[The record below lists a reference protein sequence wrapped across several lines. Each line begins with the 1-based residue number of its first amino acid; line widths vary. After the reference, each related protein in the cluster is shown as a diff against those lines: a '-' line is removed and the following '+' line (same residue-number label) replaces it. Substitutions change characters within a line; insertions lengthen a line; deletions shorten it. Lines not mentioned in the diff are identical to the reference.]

1 MGSKYFST
9 EYIGLISRSY
19 KLVEIQPSEFGN
31 RPVWVLEC
39 LCGKQIRVSPSLVTS
54 GKLPLCECGNKIR
67 TDDARKKAETS
78 LETIDIYTRDRL
90 KSILRSI
97 INRCYNEESQQYKKY
112 GRLCIGVAS
121 EWMEDPN
128 TFIQWSL
135 ESGYTQVKNLYRHN
149 LYGDYTPRNCY
160 WAIQKKQILEEHAD
174 EPLFDL
180 DNFLDPNDNSN
191 LVKVRQQLIDLGC
204 VDDRVRISTEVGSLG
219 EEDLERIL
227 TIIKSVKTAKPVN
240 KGTKLRK
247 QILSRLYRIAKE
259 LLELEDMAQA
269 AYLISEEEKDNANL
283 INRLS
288 GVISLTIKDLEG

>member
-19 KLVEIQPSEFGN
+19 KLIGIQPSEFGN
-31 RPVWVLEC
+31 RPVWVMEC

-67 TDDARKKAETS
+67 TDATRQEAETS
-78 LETIDIYTRDRL
+78 LEKLEVYTRDRL

-112 GRLCIGVAS
+112 GGLGIGIAS
-121 EWMEDPN
+121 EWAEDPN

-135 ESGYTQVKNLYRHN
+135 ESGYTQVKNLYRYN
-149 LYGDYTPRNCY
+149 LDGDYTPRNCY
-160 WAIQKKQILEEHAD
+160 WAIQKRQLSEED
-174 EPLFDL
+174 EDKPLFDL

-191 LVKVRQQLIDLGC
+191 LVRVRQQLIDLGC
-204 VDDRVRISTEVGSLG
+204 IDDRVRISTEVGRLG
-219 EEDLERIL
+219 DADLERIL
-227 TIIKSVKTAKPVN
+227 SIIKSVKTAKPVN

-247 QILSRLYRIAKE
+247 QLLSRLFKIAKE
-259 LLELEDMAQA
+259 LLELEDIAQA
-269 AYLISEEEKDNANL
+269 AYLISEEEKDNAHL
-283 INRLS
+283 INHLS
-288 GVISLTIKDLEG
+288 GVLSLTIKDLED